1 MTTPLSV
8 SALNEQIKTLLES
21 TFVRI
26 YVEAELSRI
35 TYHNSG
41 HIYFTL
47 KDSGSTVRAVMF
59 KGNALKLRF
68 RLEEGLKVLVE
79 GAVSLYK
86 PRGEYQINCFMI
98 EPSGQGALAL
108 AYEQLKQKLH
118 SQGYF
123 DSTCKKTLPKFPKK
137 IALITSATGAALQDM
152 QRVASSR
159 WPLVQ
164 ITVFDVLV
172 QGKNAA
178 GNIAHALGFADT
190 KGYDIIVTG
199 RGGGSIED
207 LWAFNEEVVANAIFE
222 AKTPIVSAVGHEIDW
237 VISDYVA
244 DLRAPT
250 PSAAMQM
257 ILPDINEV
265 RQTLDAISSQMDQA
279 VRQKFFNAQEQIRTL
294 KGSFANLSIENKIE
308 QKKQEV
314 KELEMRLSQSV
325 IVIFQAKERELKHLK
340 ELYDLNNPRLKAK
353 DGFAQLSKG
362 GKVIALSKL
371 HVDDTVQL
379 MDDVYNVTATVTS
392 TSKL

>member
-8 SALNEQIKTLLES
+8 SALNEQIKTVLES
-21 TFVRI
+21 TFVRV

-47 KDSGSTVRAVMF
+47 KDSGSTIRAVMF
-59 KGNALKLRF
+59 KGNASKLRF

-79 GAVSLYK
+79 GAITLYK

-118 SQGYF
+118 AQGYF
-123 DSTCKKTLPKFPKK
+123 ESTCKKPLPKFPKK

-152 QRVASSR
+152 QRVASVR
-159 WPLVQ
+159 WPLVH

-172 QGKNAA
+172 QGESAA
-178 GNIAHALGFADT
+178 GNIAHALGYADT
-190 KGYDIIVTG
+190 KDFDIIVVS

-207 LWAFNEEVVANAIFE
+207 LWAFNEEVIADAIFD

-237 VISDYVA
+237 LISDYVA

-250 PSAAMQM
+250 PSAAMEM
-257 ILPDINEV
+257 ILPDINEI
-265 RQTLDAISSQMDQA
+265 RQTLDSITSQIDQA
-279 VRQKFFNAQEQIRTL
+279 IGQKLFNAQESITALQR
-294 KGSFANLSIENKIE
+294 SFSNLSIENKIR
-308 QKKQEV
+308 QKKEEIKEMESRLYQSVMVVLNKKERDVRHLQELYQSNDPKLKT
-314 KELEMRLSQSV
+314 KEGWVQLSRKKSVISLSQLHV
-325 IVIFQAKERELKHLK
+325 NDEVHLM
-340 ELYDLNNPRLKAK
+340 DATH
-353 DGFAQLSKG
+353 D
-362 GKVIALSKL
+362 VIA
-371 HVDDTVQL
+371 TI
-379 MDDVYNVTATVTS
+379 TAT
-392 TSKL
+392 SKI